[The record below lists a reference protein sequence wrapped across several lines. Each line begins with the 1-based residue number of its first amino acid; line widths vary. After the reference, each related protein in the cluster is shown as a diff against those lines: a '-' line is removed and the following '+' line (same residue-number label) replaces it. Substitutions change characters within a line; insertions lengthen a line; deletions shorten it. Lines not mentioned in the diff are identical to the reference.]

1 MLDPLSIYPV
11 MPAADL
17 ERARVF
23 YREKFG
29 LEPTLIKP
37 GMLAYSGPPG
47 YLFQLY
53 ESTTAGTSEHTQM
66 GFSTFELDADMA
78 LLRSKGIVFE
88 EYDLPGLKT
97 VDGVAILG
105 EDRSAWFKDSEGN
118 IICVSETVR

>member
-11 MPAADL
+11 LPVADL
-17 ERARVF
+17 DRARAF

-53 ESTTAGTSEHTQM
+53 ESAMAGQSDHTQM
-66 GFSTFELDADMA
+66 GFSTFDLDADMA
-78 LLRSKGIVFE
+78 QLREKGIVFE
-88 EYDLPGLKT
+88 EYDLPGIKT
-97 VDGVAILG
+97 ENGVALHG